1 MLKQGALEAS
11 NTDMAQAMTE
21 MIEAQRTYQLTSK
34 AIQTADSDDGDR
46 QRGQAMSLGRRSR
59 RLAARP
65 TSAPPAPQASKDF
78 KAALGFEQMLVGQ
91 LVKEMAPKDGP
102 LAEGPYASTMQDTLT
117 TALVGGQ
124 GLGLA
129 RQLYKE
135 MQSS

>member
-1 MLKQGALEAS
+1 
-11 NTDMAQAMTE
+11 
-21 MIEAQRTYQLTSK
+21 
-34 AIQTADSDDGDR
+34 
-46 QRGQAMSLGRRSR
+46 MSLSAISNASLPADVRSAGP
-59 RLAARP
+59 AAQKEYK
-65 TSAPPAPQASKDF
+65 T
-78 KAALGFEQMLVGQ
+78 ALGFEQMLVSE
-91 LVKEMAPKDGP
+91 LVKEMVPKDGP